1 MTTAMQK
8 GFIHTAIA
16 LAATLLVAACGTGKS
31 GSATTAGRAGVHSAE
46 KVPGPVPQD
55 TADYNTKLRL
65 RYFYAEAASQQA
77 LGNYD
82 VAYELLRHCREID
95 PCAAEVYYGL
105 SAYDKDLNSTATAI
119 ADIKKAAE
127 LSPQNSTYQEQ
138 LAMTYV
144 TTKDYGNAIKAYE
157 KLYSAHPDRTEVLE
171 ILFSLYSQNKD
182 YPKMLN
188 TVDRKESADGES
200 EKTVLT
206 KMRIYTLQD
215 KKKEAYGVLRRFVD
229 RYPNDLSYQ
238 IMMSN
243 WLLGNGEKQKA
254 YEILQSVEKTDPQ
267 NVQAK
272 LSLVDYYRAE
282 NLDSIANR
290 IEEEVLENPRTDAAT
305 KVSVIR
311 NVISRSENSG
321 GDSTAVLSL
330 FRRLL
335 SVEQENSDIA
345 ELEVAYMSL
354 KKMPEDSIVA
364 GLRRVLSIAPDNK
377 GARLELLRTL
387 WGKIDSDGIIG
398 ISLPGVEYNPD
409 EMAFYYFLGFA
420 YIQKG
425 DDNNALDI
433 LRKGVAQATDTSEPS
448 VVSDM
453 YAYIGDILHQKGEAD
468 AAYAAYD
475 SCLQWRE
482 DNAPCLNN
490 YAYFISEEGGDLSRA
505 EQMSYKTIKAEPT
518 NSTYLD
524 TYAWI
529 LYNEKRYAEAQIYIE
544 QAIAN
549 DSTNSAVLLEHG
561 GDIYIMLGQKEK
573 AVELW
578 RKAIEAGGDAKALER
593 KIRMRK
599 AVPLK

>member
-16 LAATLLVAACGTGKS
+16 LAAMLLVAACGTGKS
-31 GSATTAGRAGVHSAE
+31 GSATTAGRAGVHSAGQ
-46 KVPGPVPQD
+46 VPGPVPQD

-127 LSPQNSTYQEQ
+127 LSPRNSTYQEQ

-188 TVDRKESADGES
+188 TVDRMESADGES

-243 WLLGNGEKQKA
+243 WLLSNGEKQKA

-290 IEEEVLENPRTDAAT
+290 IEEEILENPRTDAAT

-549 DSTNSAVLLEHG
+549 DSTNSAVLLEHA